1 MALSNLI
8 AIAIIF
14 TTAATLHRAGVMDIS
29 SSTDAAKALEP
40 VAGKF
45 AFVIFS
51 AGIIGTGLLAVPV
64 LAGSAAFGVGEA
76 LQWKVGLARK
86 SKEAVAFYGTLAAA
100 TVLGTGI
107 MFTPIDPINALY
119 WSAVINGICS
129 GHGRDDA
136 DGGAPTSWASSLS
149 KAGCA
154 R

>member
-1 MALSNLI
+1 
-8 AIAIIF
+8 
-14 TTAATLHRAGVMDIS
+14 MDIS

-86 SKEAVAFYGTLAAA
+86 PKEAVAFYGTLAAA

-119 WSAVINGICS
+119 WSDIINGICS

-136 DGGAPTSWASSLS
+136 DGGARRHHGRVPCPRLAALVRLDLDGGHGPFAWQA
-149 KAGCA
+149 
-154 R
+154 